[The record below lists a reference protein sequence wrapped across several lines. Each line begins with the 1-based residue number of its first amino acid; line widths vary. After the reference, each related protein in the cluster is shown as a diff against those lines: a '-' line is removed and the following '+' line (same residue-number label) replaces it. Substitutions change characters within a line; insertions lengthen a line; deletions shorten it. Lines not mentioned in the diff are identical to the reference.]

1 MSLKKKDHGGDGEI
15 GWRLRWLPYRV
26 CFLQVALAL
35 TYSGQGKMYER
46 LTGGGGWSG
55 GLWWSDCEQREVDEC
70 ENTIVSRNVEEAFL
84 PKRNTTTSWDPSY
97 ILILV
102 LVIQIVCCSHKLINK
117 SRLLLRHS
125 TWYVGI
131 LNMRA
136 RRCKGYTYM
145 YCMALIKN
153 SFKTFVRVKISRSNS
168 NSYTYCFFFS
178 MLIRVS
184 ILHRAHSIQSLSKC
198 AYYVRAVNMEKE
210 VNVFFL

>member
-1 MSLKKKDHGGDGEI
+1 
-15 GWRLRWLPYRV
+15 
-26 CFLQVALAL
+26 
-35 TYSGQGKMYER
+35 
-46 LTGGGGWSG
+46 
-55 GLWWSDCEQREVDEC
+55 
-70 ENTIVSRNVEEAFL
+70 
-84 PKRNTTTSWDPSY
+84 
-97 ILILV
+97 
-102 LVIQIVCCSHKLINK
+102 
-117 SRLLLRHS
+117 
-125 TWYVGI
+125 
-131 LNMRA
+131 
-136 RRCKGYTYM
+136 M